1 MKMTW
6 DTPELREPMESLSS
20 EQFSLGYRLSML
32 LDRMKD
38 YRNKTQNFKYPAWMI
53 GRLEFDND
61 MKYVVD
67 GYELIMGNHIEE
79 MDVDTKQ
86 TMNVLW
92 KKYQC

>member
-1 MKMTW
+1 MRMIE
-6 DTPELREPMESLSS
+6 DVQELREPIESLTS

-32 LDRMKD
+32 IDRIED
-38 YRNKTQNFKYPAWMI
+38 YRNKAQNFKYPTWMI
-53 GRLEFDND
+53 GKLEIDND
-61 MKYVVD
+61 MTYVRN